1 MKETGTDDYVR
12 HFQTINHTSMR
23 KTFLITAIAVACLTG
38 TVLTSCESK
47 QDKVQ
52 DAKEKVD
59 DAKQD
64 LKDAKQDA
72 ANDLNAEYPA
82 YKNEMQARIDDNDRE
97 IASLQ
102 AKLAKSGGTRPLDP
116 ARQRK
121 VDDLKQRNAD
131 LRARLYGYEKEK
143 SDWETF
149 KREFK
154 HDMDELGTSIKDLG
168 KDNVK

>member
-1 MKETGTDDYVR
+1 MK
-12 HFQTINHTSMR
+12 
-23 KTFLITAIAVACLTG
+23 KTFLITAIAACMTG
-38 TVLTSCESK
+38 TMMTACESK

-52 DAKEKVD
+52 DAQENVN

-64 LKDAKQDA
+64 LKEAKQDA
-72 ANDLNAEYPA
+72 ANDLNAQYPA
-82 YKNEMQARIDDNDRE
+82 YKNEMQARIDANDQQ

-102 AKLAKSGGTRPLDP
+102 EKLAKSGGTRPLDP
-116 ARQRK
+116 ARQRR
-121 VDDLKQRNAD
+121 VEELKQRNAD

-149 KREFK
+149 KREFN
-154 HDMDELGTSIKDLG
+154 HDMDELGTSIKDIG

>member
-1 MKETGTDDYVR
+1 MKK
-12 HFQTINHTSMR
+12 TI
-23 KTFLITAIAVACLTG
+23 FAAIATACLSG
-38 TVLTSCESK
+38 AILTSCESK
-47 QDKVQ
+47 QEKVQ
-52 DAKEKVD
+52 DAQENVN

-82 YKNEMQARIDDNDRE
+82 YKNDMQARIDANDKE

-102 AKLAKSGGTRPLDP
+102 EKLAKSGGSRPLDP
-116 ARQRK
+116 ARQRR
-121 VDDLKQRNAD
+121 VDELKQRNAD

-143 SDWETF
+143 GDWETF
-149 KREFK
+149 KREFN